1 MDNFSEA
8 DLIPLE
14 KLGFDIALTGGMR
27 SGKDTVYKILSEL
40 GYRVHRVAFGDMLKD
55 RFHDTFQDIP
65 WEPKPIQH
73 YIDYGQAMRAIDE
86 DVWVKA
92 LRERV
97 RYIQRNRLIAPNIV
111 ITDVRQP
118 NEFKY
123 ARENGF
129 VIVKVEA
136 NPQLRVYRMRELGEE
151 FNPDLFTQPTELHM
165 QTQHVD
171 YVLHNHTVDREELK
185 SAVERL
191 IRQIRRDRGL

>member
-1 MDNFSEA
+1 MKE
-8 DLIPLE
+8 I
-14 KLGFDIALTGGMR
+14 GFDIALTGGMR
-27 SGKDTVYKILSEL
+27 SGKDTVFEILQEL
-40 GYRVHRVAFGDMLKD
+40 DFRVRRVAFGDELKKK
-55 RFHDTFQDIP
+55 FHETFEDIP
-65 WEPKPIQH
+65 ETPKPIQH

-92 LRERV
+92 LSYKVQFLRD
-97 RYIQRNRLIAPNIV
+97 YILSKTNIV

-136 NPQLRVYRMRELGEE
+136 NPQLRVHRMKSLGEE

-171 YVLHNHTVDREELK
+171 YVLQNHTVDREELK

-191 IRQIRRDRGL
+191 IKRIRRDRGL